1 MHSHPEIR
9 SIKAAAASRAT
20 LKQRVLIACYLT
32 AIAVAMFG
40 WLSAFSWAAAE
51 VAKFLFA

>member
-1 MHSHPEIR
+1 MPSHPEIT
-9 SIKAAAASRAT
+9 SIETAAASRAT